1 MTESTEP
8 KKQTTSDYTMVFSED
23 LLDTV
28 CLCHAGLT
36 QDAPELPSFY
46 LNQVLNMLFGYI
58 TPKQRLLVD
67 EYLADKKYLPPVN
80 LILDTKVIT
89 P

>member
-8 KKQTTSDYTMVFSED
+8 KKPVTSDYTMVFSED

-46 LNQVLNMLFGYI
+46 LNQKAY
-58 TPKQRLLVD
+58 
-67 EYLADKKYLPPVN
+67 
-80 LILDTKVIT
+80 
-89 P
+89 

>member
-1 MTESTEP
+1 MTEPIKPTKP
-8 KKQTTSDYTMVFSED
+8 TTSDYTTVFSED
-23 LLDTV
+23 LLEAV

-36 QDAPELPSFY
+36 QDSPEMPSFY

-67 EYLADKKYLPPVN
+67 EYLANKDYLPPVN

>member
-1 MTESTEP
+1 
-8 KKQTTSDYTMVFSED
+8 MVFSED

-46 LNQVLNMLFGYI
+46 LNQVLNMLFGYT
-58 TPKQRLLVD
+58 TPKQRLSAK
-67 EYLADKKYLPPVN
+67 YSSTNKRYLPPVN